1 LSFGIDHSSTPPD
14 PAKLVAAGV
23 HFVCRYLS
31 TPGNPK
37 NLTLAEA
44 AALKLHQI
52 DVVLVFETVA
62 KEALK
67 GQAAGVADAK
77 SARQQA
83 AVCGLPHAPIYFAVD
98 FDETPQ
104 EASVVHDYVAGAA
117 SVLGYDK
124 TGGYGGYWVVK
135 RLLDAKVCKY
145 AWQTYAWSGGQWDVR
160 AQLRQYLNGQK
171 LAGISVDFDHSMFPD
186 YGQARP
192 PSPLKDAAVLK
203 AERGY
208 WAWVQ
213 WRLGEDDWA
222 GYTPAAP
229 AVRPDVPKLISD
241 SWWVALARFLAARK
255 KA

>member
-67 GQAAGVADAK
+67 GRAAGVADAK

-83 AVCGLPHAPIYFAVD
+83 TVCGLPDAPIYFAVD

-171 LAGISVDFDHSMFPD
+171 LAGIS
-186 YGQARP
+186 GGLRP
-192 PSPLKDAAVLK
+192 LHVSRLRTGKAPLS
-203 AERGY
+203 AEGRRSSEGREGLLGLGS
-208 WAWVQ
+208 VETGRR
-213 WRLGEDDWA
+213 RLGRVR
-222 GYTPAAP
+222 TPP
-229 AVRPDVPKLISD
+229 IQR
-241 SWWVALARFLAARK
+241 
-255 KA
+255 